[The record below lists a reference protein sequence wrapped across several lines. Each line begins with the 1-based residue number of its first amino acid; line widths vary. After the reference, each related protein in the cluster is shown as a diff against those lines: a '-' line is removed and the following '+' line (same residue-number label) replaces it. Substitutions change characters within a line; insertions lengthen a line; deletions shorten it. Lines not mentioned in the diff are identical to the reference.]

1 MEDREIVA
9 LYFSRDEDAV
19 GETSRKYGARLRGI
33 SRDIVEDGPTAEEC
47 ENDTYLEAWNRI
59 PPHDPSDYLFP
70 FLARIVRNLSMDACR
85 TRNRL
90 KRRAVVVE
98 LSAEL
103 EACIPAPDDAA
114 CRMEY
119 EELGRAVSR
128 YLASLSADRQTV
140 FVRRYWYL
148 DSVEA
153 IARRTGSTAG
163 KVKMSLYRT
172 RKGLREYLEK
182 EGYEL

>member
-70 FLARIVRNLSMDACR
+70 ILARIVRNLSLDACR

-90 KRRAVVVE
+90 
-98 LSAEL
+98 
-103 EACIPAPDDAA
+103 DAHMDIETHHTSSSQ
-114 CRMEY
+114 CHHLFRCQ
-119 EELGRAVSR
+119 L
-128 YLASLSADRQTV
+128 
-140 FVRRYWYL
+140 
-148 DSVEA
+148 
-153 IARRTGSTAG
+153 
-163 KVKMSLYRT
+163 
-172 RKGLREYLEK
+172 
-182 EGYEL
+182 